1 MEEFKDLYF
10 QIFNKLTDLTEEI
23 KKLQQQM
30 EEMYINTIDNN

>member
-23 KKLQQQM
+23 KQLQQQM
-30 EEMYINTIDNN
+30 EEMYINTVDNN